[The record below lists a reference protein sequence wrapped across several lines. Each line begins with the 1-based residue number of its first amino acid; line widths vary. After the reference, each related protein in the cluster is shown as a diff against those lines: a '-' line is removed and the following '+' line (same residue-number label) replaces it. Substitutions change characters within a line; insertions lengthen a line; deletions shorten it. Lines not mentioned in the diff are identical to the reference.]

1 MPNVLASRLGLV
13 IGVLGLLLVSS
24 LSPSA
29 AIGQGQEEDSES
41 SNSTASVEIE
51 AECKWFV
58 YNVPASVS
66 LSPDGEAKYTGNE
79 LALKATA
86 TDITIRKSG
95 SDAGADSFSDC
106 SFFGNKTFPTLNAE
120 VGGTDFNATYGDQ
133 DTEDTGMD
141 FTINQDGESGFKL
154 DASECDSNTDVWSH
168 PNNSNDGQYFLTESF
183 TDSTLL
189 TMTSLSNVNNF
200 LTAEDDNTQEC
211 VTDLDYEV
219 MIPADLEPSKPS
231 ETYNYEGPS
240 VEITVV
246 YSN

>member
-29 AIGQGQEEDSES
+29 AIGQSNDTES

-66 LSPDGEAKYTGNE
+66 LSPEGAAKYTGNE

-95 SDAGADSFSDC
+95 SDEGADSFSDC
-106 SFFGNKTFPTLNAE
+106 SFFGDKTFPTLYAH
-120 VGGTDFNATYGDQ
+120 VGGTSFDATYGAE

-141 FTINQDGESGFKL
+141 FTIEDDGESGFKL
-154 DASECDSNTDVWSH
+154 DASECTNNTGIWNHDT
-168 PNNSNDGQYFLTESF
+168 NAETDGHYFLTGSYL
-183 TDSTLL
+183 DSPFLK
-189 TMTSLSNVNNF
+189 MTSLSDVNNS
-200 LTAEDDNTQEC
+200 LTGEEDTQEC

-219 MIPADLEPSKPS
+219 MIPADLEPNQPS

-246 YSN
+246 YFNS